1 MTVLE
6 YLKMIGVEVRP
17 MDKKTLRQYRALLK
31 EQTLNDKAIDKLY
44 DRVVEVPTVMG
55 KVVGSSKDFPFTEV
69 RTTVQMDEPK
79 EADEIARRLRIRKE
93 RQEQIRESVLEI
105 EQYIAGIP
113 DSTDRQIFEL
123 AYLEGKTYREIAD
136 EIHLDYSRV
145 SRRIAERLKNATKA
159 TK

>member
-44 DRVVEVPTVMG
+44 DRATQVPTVMG
-55 KVVGSSKDFPFTEV
+55 KVVGSSHDFPYTEV
-69 RTTVQMDEPK
+69 RTSVQIDEPK

-93 RQEQIRESVLEI
+93 RQEQIREAVLEI
-105 EQYIAGIP
+105 EQFIAGIP
-113 DSTDRQIFEL
+113 DSTDRQIFEMTF
-123 AYLEGKTYREIAD
+123 LEGITQD
-136 EIHLDYSRV
+136 EVGEKLGYSKGRI
-145 SRRIAERLKNATKA
+145 SQRIAEVLKD
-159 TK
+159 

>member
-44 DRVVEVPTVMG
+44 DRATQVPTVMG
-55 KVVGSSKDFPFTEV
+55 KVVGSSHDFPFTEV

-93 RQEQIRESVLEI
+93 RQEQIREAVLEI
-105 EQYIAGIP
+105 EQFIAGIP
-113 DSTDRQIFEL
+113 DSTDRQIFEMTF
-123 AYLEGKTYREIAD
+123 LEGITQD
-136 EIHLDYSRV
+136 EVGEKLGYSKGRI
-145 SRRIAERLKNATKA
+145 SQRIAEVLKD
-159 TK
+159 